1 MGNFYSNVIS
11 NDSRFHNL
19 NRVADLNLLEPKTR
33 SIIQTIIDRA
43 TQGGI
48 PVMVFE
54 TFRSQERQAQLFA
67 QGASTLKTVGVH
79 HYGLACDI
87 VKDINGE
94 PSWKGDF
101 SFLGKLAHSVGM
113 IWGGD
118 WGDPKA
124 KHSFVD
130 SDHVQ
135 RITLR
140 RQDALFTGDW
150 YPDDTYDPYRDH

>member
-1 MGNFYSNVIS
+1 RWRFSVVHIGHLLHRCPVTNHTRSSRIKPDPLIDSYDSQS
-11 NDSRFHNL
+11 PRTDTNDSRFHNL

-87 VKDINGE
+87 VKD
-94 PSWKGDF
+94 
-101 SFLGKLAHSVGM
+101 
-113 IWGGD
+113 
-118 WGDPKA
+118 
-124 KHSFVD
+124 
-130 SDHVQ
+130 
-135 RITLR
+135 
-140 RQDALFTGDW
+140 
-150 YPDDTYDPYRDH
+150 